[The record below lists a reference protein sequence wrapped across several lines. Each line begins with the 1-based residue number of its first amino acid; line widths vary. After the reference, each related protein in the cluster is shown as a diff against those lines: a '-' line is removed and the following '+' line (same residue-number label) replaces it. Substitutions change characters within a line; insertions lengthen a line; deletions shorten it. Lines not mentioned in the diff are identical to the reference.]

1 MSMNLRLC
9 SLGLVALAGCAGSS
23 ELPKTS
29 APAETAANSA
39 VGGRNNI
46 SVPNMT

>member
-1 MSMNLRLC
+1 MNLRLC
-9 SLGLVALAGCAGSS
+9 SLGLIVLAGCGGTPDS
-23 ELPKTS
+23 PKAT
-29 APAETAANSA
+29 APAEPVANSS